1 MNRVFLYLISL
12 ALFHSSCIDNKR
24 KALSITKPVFATD
37 ATRPVIPSGFYP
49 IVETPDYTI
58 RRKLFSFEKDH
69 PDDGKEFFLNPQQII
84 SFANIDSISSQEDR
98 IYHTNYYVLNIYLN
112 LPGTYQLKALTSKA
126 NDISSNAYGQRVGF
140 VANNTLVVAA
150 LNRGIISDGVM
161 QLSFAYSREDA
172 EKMKNFFDKAFAF
185 SKANKEK

>member
-1 MNRVFLYLISL
+1 MIRISTSIILLI
-12 ALFHSSCIDNKR
+12 LFYCSCGENKR
-24 KALSITKPVFATD
+24 KVLSITKAVFAID

-49 IVETPDYTI
+49 IVETPEYAI

-84 SFANIDSISSQEDR
+84 SFANVDSISLQQDR
-98 IYHTNYYVLNIYLN
+98 VYNTNYYVLNIYLN
-112 LPGTYQLKALTSKA
+112 LPGSYQLKALTSKA
-126 NDISSNAYGQRVGF
+126 NDITSNAYGQRIGF

-150 LNRGIISDGVM
+150 LNSGIIYDGVM

-172 EKMKNFFDKAFAF
+172 EKMKNFFDKAVTI